1 MREFL
6 FITLIR
12 VINYITLNINK
23 MGRKTTN
30 PVSKLFFDYNHQ
42 KDESTCTVQG
52 CRKPLMK
59 GRHSHNLE
67 THIRSFHSH
76 EAKILDQAKEY
87 TKNNKVQN
95 IKRPSDDSTV
105 QLSSKVINTY

>member
-1 MREFL
+1 
-6 FITLIR
+6 
-12 VINYITLNINK
+12 

-59 GRHSHNLE
+59 GRHGHNLE

-76 EAKILDQAKEY
+76 EAKILDQAKEDI
-87 TKNNKVQN
+87 KNNKVQN

-105 QLSSKVINTY
+105 QLSSKVINTS